1 MIYVLNDNKRYGKGQ
16 LFGMDQA
23 TTSIMFSAL
32 KIDWSFMQAEGA

>member
-1 MIYVLNDNKRYGKGQ
+1 
-16 LFGMDQA
+16 MDQA